1 MTTDPPGAAQAWW
14 REPPP
19 AEQDPGPPP
28 DPEPSLFEPA
38 PPARVPTAA
47 TMPPPTGRTIEMP
60 AVRSGPPDGH
70 PAAPPRAL
78 PAGTAPPRE
87 LPPAGR
93 PGAPPTTPPGDG
105 ETEGPRRRQ
114 RREAATTPRRRLP
127 ALAIT
132 GVVLALAGVFLVS
145 VVGVRALSRED
156 VAAAPTP
163 VVAAVAADGIRAT
176 ASSTQT
182 PEDGITYDAANT
194 LDGNP
199 ATAWNSNGKKDGRGP
214 GMTVTYT
221 FSDPVDL
228 RSITVLNGYQ
238 KVRTGSSGK
247 TVDLF
252 QLNARVHR
260 VRVVTDTGQ
269 WTWDLADSRDPQ
281 TLGREFGRTGTVRLQ
296 VVSVYRSDR
305 YLDLALSEVSFTAAV

>member
-1 MTTDPPGAAQAWW
+1 MTPDSPGTARAWW

-38 PPARVPTAA
+38 SPGRVPAAATTPPPA
-47 TMPPPTGRTIEMP
+47 GRTIELP
-60 AVRSGPPDGH
+60 AVRPGPPDGR

-87 LPPAGR
+87 LPP
-93 PGAPPTTPPGDG
+93 GAPPTAPPGG
-105 ETEGPRRRQ
+105 GATEGPRRRQ
-114 RREAATTPRRRLP
+114 RRETATAPRRRLP
-127 ALAIT
+127 ILAIT
-132 GVVLALAGVFLVS
+132 GVVLALAGVLLVT
-145 VVGVRALSRED
+145 VVGVRALSRES
-156 VAAAPTP
+156 VGTTPAP

-176 ASSTQT
+176 ASSTQA

-247 TVDLF
+247 KTVDLF

-260 VRVVTDTGQ
+260 VRVVTDTGK